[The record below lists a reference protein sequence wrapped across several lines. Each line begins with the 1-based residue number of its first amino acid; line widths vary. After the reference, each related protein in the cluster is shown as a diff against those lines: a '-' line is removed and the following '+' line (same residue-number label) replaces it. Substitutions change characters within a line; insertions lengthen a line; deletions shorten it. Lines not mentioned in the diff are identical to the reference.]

1 MSDTQKDSQA
11 SADKSKKLN
20 HALTHVKGIPHWD
33 IFADEVL
40 FPLIVE
46 KVVKQ
51 RKRDVAIVVGVRQ
64 HTDSKDKLG
73 FGYECKQ
80 VLRNSLPD
88 IRMDAGAIEMA
99 TIRDKPAIQFIDA
112 HVARVLGLSVAKTA
126 DQIDW
131 LNHESNTVLKIRA
144 YREGIQGIEVT
155 EDELQNLDDLD
166 EVDDTEDDET
176 FDVTLEPDVMIV
188 PLQQM
193 LFNPDKS
200 ASELIKME
208 HNCVVGSYQDFLI
221 WKKARKSSYKPK
233 KRLLKTEENYDVLEK
248 LYKKIIR
255 NVTGMV
261 FKGTE
266 CTEATK
272 SDWINFIP
280 LEHKLLVL
288 EYQFGTLDQK
298 KV

>member
-11 SADKSKKLN
+11 SANKSEKLF
-20 HALTHVKGIPHWD
+20 HALQYVKGIPHWD
-33 IFADEVL
+33 VYADEVL

-46 KVVKQ
+46 KVVKN
-51 RKRDVAIVVGVRQ
+51 RKRDVGLAIGVRQ
-64 HTDSKDKLG
+64 HTNPKEKLG
-73 FGYECKQ
+73 FAYECKQ
-80 VLRNSLPD
+80 TLRDSLPD

-99 TIRDKPAIQFIDA
+99 TIRDKPAIKFMNN
-112 HVARVLGLSVAKTA
+112 HVSRVLGLSGTKTS

-131 LNHESNTVLKIRA
+131 LNHESNTVIKIRA

-155 EDELQNLDDLD
+155 EDDIQNLDD
-166 EVDDTEDDET
+166 VDDIEEDDT
-176 FDVTLEPDVMIV
+176 FDITLEPDFMIV

-193 LFNPDKS
+193 LFNPDKG
-200 ASELIKME
+200 ASELVKIE
-208 HNCVVGSYQDFLI
+208 HDCVVGSFHDFQI

-233 KRLLKTEENYDVLEK
+233 KRILKTEENYDVLES
-248 LYKKIIR
+248 LYKKIIKS
-255 NVTGMV
+255 VSGMI
-261 FKGTE
+261 FNGAA